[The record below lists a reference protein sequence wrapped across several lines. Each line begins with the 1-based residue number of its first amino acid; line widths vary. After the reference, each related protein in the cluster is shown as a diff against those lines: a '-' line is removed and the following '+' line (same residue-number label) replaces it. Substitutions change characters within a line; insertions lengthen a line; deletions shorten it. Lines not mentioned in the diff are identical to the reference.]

1 MQPNA
6 AKLRLLKLS
15 HRKRFPARLPL
26 NWAAFSF
33 ITAKRRFLP
42 VFS

>member
-6 AKLRLLKLS
+6 AKLRLLDLS
-15 HRKRFPARLPL
+15 HRKHFPARLPL

-33 ITAKRRFLP
+33 IIAKRRFLP